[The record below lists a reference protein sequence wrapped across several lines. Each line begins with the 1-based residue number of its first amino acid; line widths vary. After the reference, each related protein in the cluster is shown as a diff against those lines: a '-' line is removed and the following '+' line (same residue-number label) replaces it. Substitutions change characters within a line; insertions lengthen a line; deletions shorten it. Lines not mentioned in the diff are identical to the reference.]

1 MRRRWYVEV
10 IGRGTKH
17 ARSIDDAIR
26 LVDELEP
33 GLAWRILLRVGTGD
47 TFTVRQGVTQAA
59 A

>member
-17 ARSIDDAIR
+17 ARSVDDALR

-33 GLAWRILLRVGTGD
+33 GLSWRIQLRIGAGD
-47 TFTVRQGVTQAA
+47 VFTVRQGVTQRAA
-59 A
+59 